1 MIAAKMQRA
10 IIVTKIIK
18 IIKYN
23 LFSDGVVW
31 LLVMF
36 LETSGLFDGVTE
48 DSSFVLVFVSGS
60 YEGVTDGVV
69 IGRYRD
75 DWGSGVHFSNSCFVW
90 SHISVLL

>member
-1 MIAAKMQRA
+1 MIATRMPEPP
-10 IIVTKIIK
+10 IVTTIIK
-18 IIKYN
+18 GIKFD
-23 LFSDGVVW
+23 LFLDGVVW
-31 LLVMF
+31 LLVVF

-60 YEGVTDGVV
+60 YSNDGVV

-75 DWGSGVHFSNSCFVW
+75 DWVSGVHFSNSCFVW